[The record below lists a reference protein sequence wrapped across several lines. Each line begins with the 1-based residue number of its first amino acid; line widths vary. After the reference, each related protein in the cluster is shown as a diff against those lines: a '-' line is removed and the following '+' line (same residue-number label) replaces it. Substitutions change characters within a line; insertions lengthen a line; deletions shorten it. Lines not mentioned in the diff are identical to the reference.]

1 MGRMLVC
8 LFQKMV
14 DSWVPLKNTNLMFPY
29 AWRSIQGPDSS
40 YSSSLGGNLLG
51 IGNEFAVLFCF
62 LVHGTFSITNYT
74 YSEWQ
79 FYCHFYC
86 YCVIVNVYGT
96 SSQEG
101 TLSRGDTVKR
111 GTLSRGGHCQAGT
124 LSWGDTVMSHE
135 GSLSSGD
142 TVNWALVK
150 RFHCQGGHNRF
161 RFKKSWI
168 RWVGYFF
175 TKYWTKICEL
185 HFSND

>member
-79 FYCHFYC
+79 FYCHYYC

-101 TLSRGDTVKR
+101 TLSRGGRCQEGDTVKR
-111 GTLSRGGHCQAGT
+111 GHCHEGILSWVMRGHCQVAT
-124 LSWGDTVMSHE
+124 LLIGHLSKGSTVKGDIT
-135 GSLSSGD
+135 GS
-142 TVNWALVK
+142 ALK
-150 RFHCQGGHNRF
+150 NLGLD
-161 RFKKSWI
+161 
-168 RWVGYFF
+168 
-175 TKYWTKICEL
+175 E
-185 HFSND
+185 